1 MHDLTDRYQLLCFII
16 LHFRPRHTNIV
27 GSELG
32 SRDLGLLLKLLEYYT
47 NTESV
52 TEFKTLGMMEG
63 SVINCKIANAEVGID
78 SVIEFEPYFQMSCRS
93 NWLKYLLSNSLTTNH
108 GYCQHDRSVLWMI
121 ETLRTSAF

>member
-63 SVINCKIANAEVGID
+63 RVINCKIANAEVGID
-78 SVIEFEPYFQMSCRS
+78 SVIKFEPYFQISCRS
-93 NWLKYLLSNSLTTNH
+93 N
-108 GYCQHDRSVLWMI
+108 
-121 ETLRTSAF
+121 